1 LLDSSLPS
9 AEPQSA
15 KSMNDGVGQQR
26 TVWTVG
32 HSNRTADEFLELV
45 TTEGVEV
52 LADVRRFPSSRLHPQ
67 FNAEALAATLAEA
80 GIVYRHFPDLGGR
93 RSKRAKDSP
102 NTAWRVEAFNAYAD
116 YMLGGEFDEAF
127 AELSSLAAEKPT
139 AIMCAEALPWRC
151 HRRLIAD
158 QFVARGWRV
167 LDIVGP
173 RQVKEHALPEFAQV
187 ENGRVTYPGGTLF

>member
-1 LLDSSLPS
+1 MKDVDILPL
-9 AEPQSA
+9 
-15 KSMNDGVGQQR
+15 R

-32 HSNRTADEFLELV
+32 HSNRAASEFLELL
-45 TTEGVEV
+45 TTERIEV
-52 LADVRRFPSSRLHPQ
+52 LADVRRFPGSRLHPQ
-67 FNAEALAATLAEA
+67 FNGEALAATLAEA
-80 GIVYRHFPDLGGR
+80 GIEYQHFPALGGR
-93 RSKRAKDSP
+93 RSKRLEGSP

-116 YMLGGEFDEAF
+116 NMLTGEFGEAF
-127 AELSSLAAEKPT
+127 AELSSLAADKRS

-173 RQVKEHALPEFAQV
+173 RQVKGHALPEFARV
-187 ENGRVTYPGGTLF
+187 ENGRVTYPGETLF